1 VVVEAGNRSGA
12 ILTALNAVDQN
23 REVFSV
29 PGRIFDKQSLG
40 CLRLIRN
47 GAIPVQNAEQIL
59 SHIENRLFKTL
70 KPRQENISLDLTRE
84 EKIVVSKLNHEP
96 VHIDDLVSN
105 TGMELTRML
114 SILLELELRG
124 VIQQLSGKQFVLGV

>member
-1 VVVEAGNRSGA
+1 MIEAGDKSGA

-47 GAIPVQNAEQIL
+47 GAIPVQNAGQIL
-59 SHIENRLFKTL
+59 SHVENRLFKTL
-70 KPRQENISLDLTRE
+70 RPRQKNISLNLSRE
-84 EKIVVSKLNHEP
+84 EKIVVSKLHHEP
-96 VHIDDLVSN
+96 IHIDDLVSN
-105 TGMELTRML
+105 TGMELTHML
-114 SILLELELRG
+114 TILLKLELKG
-124 VIQQLSGKQFVLGV
+124 VVQQLSGKQFVLGV